1 MAAVTIRNLAPA
13 THRALK
19 YRAKAKGRSTE
30 AEIRSILDE
39 AVKPPEGQVG
49 LGTALR
55 NWAIEHLHGEEL
67 VIERDMRPAG
77 ETVSFE

>member
-1 MAAVTIRNLAPA
+1 MAAVTVRNLSPE

-19 YRAKAKGRSTE
+19 CRAKERGRSTE
-30 AEIRSILDE
+30 AEIRAILDE
-39 AVKPPEGQVG
+39 AVRPPEGQVG

-55 NWAIEHLHGEEL
+55 NWALEHLRGEEL
-67 VIERDMRPAG
+67 VIERDTRPAG